1 MTAPL
6 FGQPAYEHLSPETRA
21 VVGMNSKVR
30 EDWLYQMP
38 FFAYDAM
45 WPIFNEAMFLARQ
58 PRLPRPHNL
67 LIEGPT
73 NSGKSALLALIA
85 AALKPGGDHALD
97 HPVPVMLYKCA
108 SGVRRDDLVDGFLRG
123 SGLEILPRR
132 RLRAGDLIHYAPIMR
147 LRGPRVVLIDEVHN
161 LFSRAG
167 SKHTVTDT
175 IPTLRDLSMQCQV
188 PLIAAGVKKALYAIQ
203 SDPQLENRFTVMRLP
218 PLQSGAPFVRM
229 LMAFERWLPLPE
241 PSQLRQPAFAQY
253 LYDLSGG
260 WIGELKDVLHR
271 GLRYAIQHQTP
282 CLIVDLMQAAGC
294 LSAKERRAVDI

>member
-1 MTAPL
+1 M
-6 FGQPAYEHLSPETRA
+6 
-21 VVGMNSKVR
+21 
-30 EDWLYQMP
+30 
-38 FFAYDAM
+38 
-45 WPIFNEAMFLARQ
+45 
-58 PRLPRPHNL
+58 
-67 LIEGPT
+67 
-73 NSGKSALLALIA
+73 
-85 AALKPGGDHALD
+85 KPGGDHALD
-97 HPVPVMLYKCA
+97 HPVPVMLYECA

-123 SGLEILPRR
+123 SGLEILPRW
-132 RLRAGDLIHYAPIMR
+132 RL
-147 LRGPRVVLIDEVHN
+147 
-161 LFSRAG
+161 
-167 SKHTVTDT
+167 TVTNT

-282 CLIVDLMQAAGC
+282 CLTVDLMQAAGC